1 MSLSII
7 LKRSKMQKIFY
18 VILFIGFVFLAS
30 CGTPNEPES
39 IIGGDGGYE
48 IVSKFK
54 TSGYAQDI
62 VVMDTIAYV
71 TQGEGGLMIIN
82 VSNRKAPQELSSVTQ
97 NLKGYSN
104 KVSVKDS
111 VVYISAGAF
120 GVSVVDA
127 FNPVNPIITATNLA
141 LKPAKGFDV
150 KGNFLFTA
158 IGEYGFKISEISYP
172 TQPDIRGETS
182 TPGFA
187 QAVCVTPD
195 TNSLLVACGE
205 MGFALF
211 NISELQ
217 SGWGTYPMA
226 GWTDTPGY
234 AEDVVVHQ
242 TLPYAFLACGTAGL
256 FIVDFSDSANVKVV
270 GGYSTGGYAK
280 EIVYKDNKA
289 YVATEMRGLQI
300 IDVSNIFAP
309 VRIGT
314 VQTKFAK
321 GLAID
326 ENYVYIA
333 DEQEGLIIISIP

>member
-1 MSLSII
+1 
-7 LKRSKMQKIFY
+7 MQKFLHS
-18 VILFIGFVFLAS
+18 ILFMVLAFFIS
-30 CGTPNEPES
+30 CGTPNDPES
-39 IIGGDGGYE
+39 IIGGDGGYKV
-48 IVSKFK
+48 VSKFT

-82 VSNRKAPQELSSVTQ
+82 VSNRNVPKELASVTQ

-104 KVSVKDS
+104 KISVKDS

-127 FNPVNPIITATNLA
+127 FNPVNPIVTATNLA
-141 LKPAKGFDV
+141 LKPSKGFDV

-187 QAVCVTPD
+187 QAVYVTPD
-195 TNSLLVACGE
+195 TNYLLVACGE
-205 MGFALF
+205 MGFALY

-217 SGWGTYPMA
+217 SGWGTYPMV

-234 AEDVVVHQ
+234 AEDVVSHP
-242 TLPYAFLACGTAGL
+242 TLPYAFLACGTGGF
-256 FIVDFSDSANVKVV
+256 FIVDYSDSLNVKVV
-270 GGYSTGGYAK
+270 SGYSTGGYAK
-280 EIVYKDNKA
+280 EVVYKDNKA
-289 YVATEMRGLQI
+289 YVTTEMRGLQI
-300 IDVSNIFAP
+300 FDVSNLYAP
-309 VRIGT
+309 TRIGT
-314 VQTKFAK
+314 VETKFAK